1 MKKLVGMFTVCLL
14 LVGCGTES
22 EEQLKDKVIVALE
35 NEEYDKALTLIEQ
48 NSGDSQIDEETKNLH
63 AQLLAFKEVEEARS
77 HADWDGVLDKAH
89 TLLENPE
96 LENNLKTNL
105 ENMIEEAE
113 QEINKS
119 IRENFEQN
127 SVNGDEEGNPPPG
140 ETKSSE
146 DSSVSLKERYLAKL
160 AEVEK
165 SVKEL
170 DKIFDQGTQAE
181 ITEAQGEVY
190 SQWDQLLNEIYAE
203 LKNNLPPDDMS
214 RLRVEQH
221 DWVEYRD
228 EKATEAALQYKG
240 GSMETLQ
247 YVSTQAQLTKERCY
261 ELVDLYMK

>member
-35 NEEYDKALTLIEQ
+35 NEEYDKAVILIEQ
-48 NSGDSQIDEETKNLH
+48 NSGDSQIDEETKNLY
-63 AQLLAFKEVEEARS
+63 AQLLEFKEVEEARS
-77 HADWDGVLDKAH
+77 HADWDGVLEKAH

-96 LENNLKTNL
+96 LETNLKTKL

-113 QEINKS
+113 LEINKS

-127 SVNGDEEGNPPPG
+127 SANGDEEGNPPPG
-140 ETKSSE
+140 EPE
-146 DSSVSLKERYLAKL
+146 DTPVSLKEKYLAKL

-165 SVKEL
+165 SVKEF
-170 DKIFDQGTQAE
+170 DEIFDQGIQVEMTAAE
-181 ITEAQGEVY
+181 GEIF
-190 SQWDQLLNEIYAE
+190 SKWDMLLNEIYAD
-203 LKNNLPPDDMS
+203 LKKTLPPNDMS
-214 RLRVEQH
+214 KLREEQH
-221 DWVEYRD
+221 DWLEYRD
-228 EKATEAALQYKG
+228 EKAKEAALQYKG

-261 ELVDLYMK
+261 ELVELYMK

>member
-1 MKKLVGMFTVCLL
+1 MKKIVGMFTVCLL

-35 NEEYDKALTLIEQ
+35 NKEYDKALILIEQ
-48 NSGDSQIDEETKNLH
+48 NSGDSQIDEETKNIH
-63 AQLLAFKEVEEARS
+63 AQLLEFKEVEEARS
-77 HADWDGVLDKAH
+77 HADWDGVLEKAH

-96 LENNLKTNL
+96 LETNLKTKL

-113 QEINKS
+113 LEINKS

-146 DSSVSLKERYLAKL
+146 DSSVSLKEKYLAKL

-165 SVKEL
+165 SVKEF
-170 DKIFDQGTQAE
+170 DEIFDQGIQVEMTAAE
-181 ITEAQGEVY
+181 GEIF
-190 SQWDQLLNEIYAE
+190 SKWDMLLNEIYAD
-203 LKNNLPPDDMS
+203 LKKTLPHNDMS
-214 RLRVEQH
+214 KLREEQR
-221 DWVEYRD
+221 DWLEYRD
-228 EKATEAALQYKG
+228 EKATEEALQYKG

-261 ELVDLYMK
+261 ELVELYMK